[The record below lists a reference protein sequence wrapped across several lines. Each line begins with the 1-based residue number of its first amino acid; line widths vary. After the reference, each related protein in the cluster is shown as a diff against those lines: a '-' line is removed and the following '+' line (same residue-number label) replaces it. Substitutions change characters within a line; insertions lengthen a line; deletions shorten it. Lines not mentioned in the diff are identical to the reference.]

1 MAASG
6 ERSAPAPS
14 TPVPFASWWM
24 VGVLFSLYVFSWLDR
39 LILSMLVGP
48 IKADL
53 ALSDFQ
59 VGQLLGPAFAISY
72 AIFGLPL
79 GWAVDRF
86 ARRWIVFVGVT
97 LWAVATVAS
106 GLADSFEHLLLARV
120 CVGIGEAALM
130 PAAYSMLA
138 DQFPRDRLT
147 IATSAFQ
154 MGGKVGSATA
164 FGLGGVAIAFAATL
178 HGINLPL
185 LGVAEP
191 WQIVFAMVG
200 LPGFVMALLV
210 FTFKEPR
217 RKNAAGGTA
226 TPPTSKEGRT
236 LLFDFIGANW
246 RLVSLMMVSFSCLSI
261 VGYTLTSWVPTYI
274 SRQFG
279 WEPIQYGP
287 ALSAMNLIAAASLL
301 VNGRIVDHLFSRGM
315 RDAHLRFYSWLMAA
329 VTPAVVFLFLAP
341 SPWIFLGLYCVIQFV
356 TVPFMVYVSS
366 VVALLA
372 PNAVRGQLLSVF
384 LFAFTLLGLGAGPA
398 MVGALTD
405 FVFHAESQIGASMMI
420 VVVGCFA
427 IAFVT
432 MRMALYYLAP
442 SVVRAETATAG
453 AVAAAAAAG

>member
-1 MAASG
+1 MAANNPPNV
-6 ERSAPAPS
+6 SA
-14 TPVPFASWWM
+14 TPIPFASWWM
-24 VGVLFSLYVFSWLDR
+24 VGVLFALYVFSWLDR
-39 LILSMLVGP
+39 LILAMLVRP

-53 ALSDFQ
+53 LLTDFQ

-86 ARRWIVFVGVT
+86 ARRWIVFFGVT
-97 LWAVATVAS
+97 TWAVATVAS
-106 GLADSFEHLLLARV
+106 GLADSFEHLLMARV

-138 DQFPRDRLT
+138 DQFPRERLT
-147 IATSAFQ
+147 TATSAFQ

-164 FGLGGVAIAFAATL
+164 FGLGGIAIAYAATL

-185 LGVAEP
+185 LGQAEP

-200 LPGFVMALLV
+200 LPGFAMAFLV

-217 RKNAAGGTA
+217 RKNTAGLSSA
-226 TPPTSKEGRT
+226 TPTNKQGRD
-236 LLFDFIGANW
+236 LLIAFIRANW

-274 SRQFG
+274 GRHFG

-301 VNGRIVDHLFSRGM
+301 VNGRIVDHLFGRGM
-315 RDAHLRFYSWLMAA
+315 RDAHLRFYSWLMAL
-329 VTPAVVFLFLAP
+329 VSPAVVFLFLAP
-341 SPWIFLGLYCVIQFV
+341 SAWMFLGLYCVIQFV

-372 PNAVRGQLLSVF
+372 PNAVRGQLLSLF

-398 MVGALTD
+398 LVGALTD
-405 FVFHAESQIGASMMI
+405 FLFKDENQIGASMMI
-420 VVVGCFA
+420 VIVGCFA
-427 IAFVT
+427 VAFVT
-432 MRMALYYLAP
+432 MRMALWFLAP
-442 SVVRAETATAG
+442 SVVKAEAVTAD
-453 AVAAAAAAG
+453 AVAAAAR